1 MDYSKV
7 IDLNSITKDI
17 KVYKVLCKKQL
28 NKEGTQYSKPEYYWL
43 NRDNGYIYDLEFNY
57 LIGQIKIENNHF
69 VKDKNVF
76 IINMLVPY

>member
-1 MDYSKV
+1 MGIFFILFRKLY
-7 IDLNSITKDI
+7 
-17 KVYKVLCKKQL
+17 
-28 NKEGTQYSKPEYYWL
+28 
-43 NRDNGYIYDLEFNY
+43 DNGYIYDLEFNY